1 MKNILILIDISKSL
15 LFQVSRHVYRAL
27 NNSYLL
33 LFFICSFLSFWI
45 LPIHAQ
51 QQRKIDSLN
60 IVLKATR
67 PDTNRVNAFYYLSDA
82 YYNTAPDKAI
92 EYANQGLSLANKI
105 GFTIGES
112 ICLNSLGISYYQ
124 LGKFDTALIYFEKRL
139 EIVTRINDRRGIAST
154 YDNMGIIYIHF
165 GDTDKALKLRKK
177 ANEIYTELNELS
189 SLANG
194 YNWIG
199 NIYKERGEYAVAL
212 ENYLKAVRIFE
223 DKNDDQNIA
232 YSFVNIS
239 SIYRYMKQYEK
250 AKKYALDAK
259 SKFEVVNN
267 PNGAGASLYRLA
279 LIYFEEKKYDDAIK
293 YLLEAKQIFEE
304 TRNSYSLT
312 LLNLLLGTCNQNKGN
327 LEIAID
333 LFSNALVS
341 AQLMGDKSLISAVL
355 QNLSIV
361 YYSKGDYNKSLDYIL
376 KSEKYLIEIK
386 DKKALRDLS
395 ANFIDIY
402 SRLNKPDSVVKYFQR
417 YQQLS
422 DTIFNEQNSKSLAE
436 VQTRYETEKKDQQ
449 LLLQE
454 VTLKNKN
461 LVIKASL
468 AGGGVILVSLIIIV
482 ILYRKKNQA
491 YKRLVY
497 QNLSIAG
504 FKQPALY
511 SDSDDLI
518 MENENGITE
527 AEKFNY
533 SMIDE
538 VQKKHITECLTKLIE
553 DKIYTE
559 SGLTLSKLA
568 DRCGTNRTY
577 LSIVINEKFQ
587 ANFNTFINKLR
598 IDEAGHL
605 LSKANCNIPLKEL
618 YQKLG
623 FVSYSTFNEAFKKYI
638 GVTPAFYQKTA
649 REVHSIALIE
659 SN

>member
-1 MKNILILIDISKSL
+1 MKNNQILRNDSGILFSQISRYVYHAITNSNLIILIFFL
-15 LFQVSRHVYRAL
+15 LPS
-27 NNSYLL
+27 
-33 LFFICSFLSFWI
+33 WI
-45 LPIHAQ
+45 LPVNAQ

-60 IVLKATR
+60 VVLKATK
-67 PDTNRVNAFYYLSDA
+67 PDTNRVNVFYYLSDS
-82 YYNTAPDKAI
+82 YYDTDPYKAI
-92 EYANQGLSLANKI
+92 EYAKQGLSLANKI

-112 ICLNSLGISYYQ
+112 ICLNSLGISYSQ
-124 LGKFDTALIYFEKRL
+124 LGKFDTALIYYEKRL
-139 EIVTRINDRRGIAST
+139 EIVTRINDRKGIATT
-154 YDNMGIIYIHF
+154 YDNMGIVYIHF
-165 GDTDKALKLRKK
+165 GETDKALALRKN

-189 SLANG
+189 LLASG

-199 NIYKERGEYAVAL
+199 NIYKERGEYPVAL
-212 ENYLKAVRIFE
+212 ENYLKSVRIFE
-223 DKNDDQNIA
+223 DNNDDQNIA
-232 YSFVNIS
+232 YTLINIC

-250 AKKYALDAK
+250 AKSYALDAK
-259 SKFEVVNN
+259 NKFEITNN

-279 LIYFEEKKYDDAIK
+279 IIYFEEKNYDDAIK

-304 TRNSYSLT
+304 TQNSYSLT
-312 LLNLLLGTCNQNKGN
+312 LINLLLGTCNQSKGN
-327 LEIAID
+327 IEIAID
-333 LFSNALVS
+333 LFNNALAT
-341 AQLMGDKSLISAVL
+341 AQLMDDKSLISSAY
-355 QNLSIV
+355 QNLSII
-361 YYSKGDYNKSLDYIL
+361 YSVRGDYKKSLDYIL
-376 KSEKYLIEIK
+376 KTDKILTVIK
-386 DKKALRDLS
+386 DKKALRDIS

-454 VTLKNKN
+454 ATLKNKN
-461 LVIKASL
+461 LVIRASL
-468 AGGGVILVSLIIIV
+468 AGGGIILVSLIIIM
-482 ILYRKKNQA
+482 ILYRKKTQA

-504 FKQPALY
+504 FKQPVLY
-511 SDSDDLI
+511 SDDLI
-518 MENENGITE
+518 IENENGISE
-527 AEKFNY
+527 VEKFNY
-533 SMIDE
+533 SLIDE
-538 VQKKHITECLTKLIE
+538 VQKMHITECLAKLIE
-553 DKIYTE
+553 DKIYIE

-577 LSIVINEKFQ
+577 LSIVINERYRT
-587 ANFNTFINKLR
+587 NFNAFINKLR

-605 LSKANCNIPLKEL
+605 LSNANSNIPLKEL

-623 FVSYSTFNEAFKKYI
+623 FVSYSTFNDAFKKYI